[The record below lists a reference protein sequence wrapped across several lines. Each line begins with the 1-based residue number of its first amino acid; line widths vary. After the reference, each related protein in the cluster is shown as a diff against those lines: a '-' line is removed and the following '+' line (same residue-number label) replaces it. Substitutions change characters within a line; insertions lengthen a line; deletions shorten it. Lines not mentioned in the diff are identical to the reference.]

1 MSVEIDYTID
11 KDLRIDSKG
20 VSMTRERMFFANDVL
35 ELYRSG
41 ILPMIKSSHPGD
53 SRFRLKSSSVSS
65 AGEKGGIK
73 QFLWKGEYATQ
84 QLDGREWGVDKD
96 PWDLGA
102 RNVKMQIS
110 STQEPMN
117 YGYAEDGHR
126 VDIANTA
133 GSVLNYKHN
142 VYGMTLTFE
151 FASKREPNVNNWPFI
166 NDKGLTVAGH
176 EIDQHCGLLLPIT
189 YTPVVD
195 KDDQGN
201 ITRSYYNVSV
211 QIKVIIAYGES
222 WERFIENKGTLAI
235 PRNGD
240 QRCAQPLYIYSDPD
254 TTNLENMEFKI
265 KKKIGTLDE
274 VIAAKNEYAN
284 KKTEE
289 KYGEDWKKN
298 PVLKEHSEKENSTN
312 KNKLIN
318 EAQQFWEQKHK
329 ELPWEEV
336 KEPVDLDRLGHVDLE
351 LFEDPKAKDTVK
363 ISFFEHPLSNWSQY
377 NLPKNAEGF

>member
-1 MSVEIDYTID
+1 MSIEIDYTID

-65 AGEKGGIK
+65 AGEKGGFK

-110 STQEPMN
+110 STQEPLTH
-117 YGYAEDGHR
+117 GFGKDGKEGKKGNIK
-126 VDIANTA
+126 IANKA
-133 GSVLNYKHN
+133 DSVLNYKHN

-151 FASKREPNVNNWPFI
+151 FASKRKPNVNKHPFI
-166 NDKGLTVAGH
+166 NKEKLTVAGH

-211 QIKVIIAYGES
+211 QIKVIIATGKS

-235 PRNGD
+235 PRNSD
-240 QRCAQPLYIYSDPD
+240 QKRAQPLYIYSDPD
-254 TTNLENMEFKI
+254 TTNLENIEFKT
-265 KKKIGTLDE
+265 KKKIGTLDD
-274 VIAAKNEYAN
+274 VIAAKKQYADKAMKN
-284 KKTEE
+284 NQEF
-289 KYGEDWKKN
+289 KKN
-298 PVLKEHSEKENSTN
+298 WQGIDKEEDAKKKEYYY
-312 KNKLIN
+312 
-318 EAQQFWEQKHK
+318 QKYK

-336 KEPVDLDRLGHVDLE
+336 KEPIDLDENGHVDLE
-351 LFEDPKAKDTVK
+351 LFEDPKAKDTIK
-363 ISFFEHPLSNWSQY
+363 IGFFEYPLVNWDQFGM
-377 NLPKNAEGF
+377 PKNAEGF